1 MVKVNR
7 FEIWQVIL
15 DPTVGSEIKKSR
27 PCVVVSPDETNKY
40 LYTVTIVPLTST
52 IRNYP
57 TRINCIFDSKEG
69 QLATDQIRSIDKI
82 RLIQKLG
89 ELDEKTSRSLCSL
102 LTETFKF

>member
-15 DPTVGSEIKKSR
+15 DPTIGSEIKKSR
-27 PCVVVSPDETNKY
+27 PCVVVSPDETNKF
-40 LYTVTIVPLTST
+40 LNTVTIVPLTST

-57 TRINCIFDSKEG
+57 TRINCTFDSKEG

-89 ELDEKTSRSLCSL
+89 ELDEKTSRNLCSL
-102 LTETFKF
+102 LSETYKF